1 MQALQEQLGKD
12 YRPSSRGSR
21 GRRSGHVSSATEDE
35 SSSVTGKIPQTA
47 VAQLQEQ
54 LNSIGKPP
62 LVKKREPKVG
72 RIGKD
77 EWNVKMLEERLRQQ
91 QKRQKEPKVEPEK
104 PQILRDIFQ
113 SKRNVMD
120 ERLKA
125 DGKETETD
133 RARFTHIDE
142 RLQRLDR
149 QLKEGSL
156 DGLFFHR
163 NCFRC
168 EFCQCSLRLGNYAY
182 DSTIAFK
189 GKFYCTAHFRMERP
203 SQRWQEMMKRKQA
216 FLSANP
222 EPPSLMPAKPANTE
236 DNSAKS
242 GQLLQAPD
250 AGVVTFQPK
259 TYKTPRQLSAEEMAT
274 LVDVDSTPERVEFEN
289 TLELLSEDELL
300 TSELEEEEL
309 AQKNLGAVE
318 VPTSD
323 DEYSDY
329 SSDEGTDSES
339 LVEEI
344 EHSLNLDDTRHMAE
358 TWQRKHASSLD
369 VATGTQD
376 EMGYEVGNGVG
387 LPRSPTKSPGADDEE
402 ESDEE
407 DDEETS
413 TEDATSH
420 DVDSDEEYSPPDM
433 LSDDYLY
440 ARGTSYFNT
449 SLEWKVY
456 FARNTYTAQYAV
468 LV

>member
-1 MQALQEQLGKD
+1 MCCFC
-12 YRPSSRGSR
+12 
-21 GRRSGHVSSATEDE
+21 H
-35 SSSVTGKIPQTA
+35 
-47 VAQLQEQ
+47 
-54 LNSIGKPP
+54 
-62 LVKKREPKVG
+62 KRVYL
-72 RIGKD
+72 
-77 EWNVKMLEERLRQQ
+77 MERLSA
-91 QKRQKEPKVEPEK
+91 E
-104 PQILRDIFQ
+104 
-113 SKRNVMD
+113 
-120 ERLKA
+120 
-125 DGKETETD
+125 
-133 RARFTHIDE
+133 
-142 RLQRLDR
+142 
-149 QLKEGSL
+149 
-156 DGLFFHR
+156 GLFFHR

-236 DNSAKS
+236 DNSALHRRRS
-242 GQLLQAPD
+242 PSPPHGGAGEGMEDPTMMEEVRSPPAGTD

-344 EHSLNLDDTRHMAE
+344 EHSTRWDTRSAMASRCLE
-358 TWQRKHASSLD
+358 
-369 VATGTQD
+369 G
-376 EMGYEVGNGVG
+376 
-387 LPRSPTKSPGADDEE
+387 PTKSPGADDEE

-413 TEDATSH
+413 TEGEEDYDEGEEEDEEDETETETGDEDATSH

-440 ARGTSYFNT
+440 ARGTSYLNT
-449 SLEWKVY
+449 SLEWKIY
-456 FARNTYTAQYAV
+456 FARNVYTAQYAV